1 MPLIFADLFSIGHG
15 SSIKESQN
23 TGAPRSVSFSIVV
36 AQFPALRNGTNM
48 KSQYVLSKRPIPAA
62 NMAQLAFSARCPSI
76 RILAVLY
83 PAQRQQIFPLR
94 NPSIEKNKVFTWS
107 FYRLFGVI
115 LPKDPLGS
123 LQRSFGKWPIPVNL
137 PQKAKDR
144 TDGWKTLGTSL
155 THSSEDWGFPIQ
167 TCTDTV
173 PGSGASWPQFSCCFD
188 TPSSII

>member
-1 MPLIFADLFSIGHG
+1 
-15 SSIKESQN
+15 
-23 TGAPRSVSFSIVV
+23 
-36 AQFPALRNGTNM
+36 
-48 KSQYVLSKRPIPAA
+48 
-62 NMAQLAFSARCPSI
+62 
-76 RILAVLY
+76 
-83 PAQRQQIFPLR
+83 
-94 NPSIEKNKVFTWS
+94 
-107 FYRLFGVI
+107 
-115 LPKDPLGS
+115 
-123 LQRSFGKWPIPVNL
+123 VNL